1 MNRLAIYIA
10 GLFVVLIGIADASTI
25 EKVER
30 TGTIT
35 YRSSQNVYVKF
46 ENTEGI
52 SVGDTLFQKNKNRL
66 TPAVIVRF
74 ISTKS
79 VAGETING
87 SNLNV
92 DDKLIAIV
100 EREIPDAVVKEDK
113 TPDIIVP
120 LLNGEVVK
128 QDSFGNASDIKERKS
143 SLRGRFSVQS
153 YSSISNSTYFPDN
166 QRWRYT
172 FSLNAN
178 NVGGSS
184 LSLSNYMSFAYRAD
198 QWSTISNNLGQSL
211 RVYDLALNYKFG
223 ESTSLWAGR
232 YLNLKISDISSIDGI
247 QFEQGFDKNY
257 AGIVAGSRPN
267 FTDLGLNLKLFE
279 YGVYI
284 GRDDSIGAGYMS
296 NTLAVFEQTNDFKT
310 DRRFIYFQ
318 HSNSIIS
325 NTNLFVSSEMDLYK
339 KIVGVKKNE
348 FQLTSLFASL
358 RYSPVNAVSLSL
370 SYDERKNVIYYET
383 FKNFIDSVF
392 ENETRR
398 GINLRMNLKPVR
410 NVFVGLNGGYR
421 YQKGDLKPARN
432 FGGYLSYSQLP
443 LVGISPTVSYDK
455 LITSYIEGG
464 VAGVRLSRD
473 IGSFFDL
480 SVYFRNTQYK
490 FYSSI
495 ASMNQNSVSVDLSTF
510 LFNPAFLTISYEGI
524 FEAPLTTGRILLDL
538 TTRF

>member
-120 LLNGEVVK
+120 PLNGEVVK
-128 QDSFGNASDIKERKS
+128 QDSFGNASGIKERKS

-310 DRRFIYFQ
+310 DRRFFYFQ

>member
-1 MNRLAIYIA
+1 MNRLIIYIA
-10 GLFVVLIGIADASTI
+10 LLFIVLSGIANATTI

-46 ENTEGI
+46 ETTEGI
-52 SVGDTLFQKNKNRL
+52 IVGDTLYQKIENSL

-87 SNLNV
+87 LNLNV
-92 DDKLIAIV
+92 DDKLIAIII
-100 EREIPDAVVKEDK
+100 REIPDVVIKEDK
-113 TPDIIVP
+113 TPDITISP
-120 LLNGEVVK
+120 LNSGVIK
-128 QDSFGNASDIKERKS
+128 SDSSGNYSSIKERQS

-153 YSSISNSTYFPDN
+153 YSSISNSNYFPDN

-178 NVGGSS
+178 NIGGSS

-211 RVYDLALNYKFG
+211 RVYDLALNYKIG

-232 YLNLKISDISSIDGI
+232 YLNLKISNISSVDGI
-247 QFEQGFDKNY
+247 QFEQSFDENY
-257 AGIVAGSRPN
+257 VGVVAGSRPN
-267 FTDLGLNLKLFE
+267 FTDLGFNLKLFE

-284 GRDDSIGAGYMS
+284 GRDDSIGSGYMS
-296 NTLAVFEQTNDFKT
+296 NTLAAFEQTNDFKT
-310 DRRFIYFQ
+310 DRRFLYFQ
-318 HSNSIIS
+318 HSNSILPDI
-325 NTNLFVSSEMDLYK
+325 NLFVSSEMDLFK
-339 KIVGVKKNE
+339 KISGVKKNE
-348 FQLTSLFASL
+348 FQLTSLFASI
-358 RYSPVNAVSLSL
+358 RYSPVNAFSLSL

-398 GINLRMNLKPVR
+398 GINLRMNVKPAR

-443 LVGISPTVSYDK
+443 LVGITPTVSYDK

-464 VAGVRLSRD
+464 VAGVRLTRD
-473 IGSFFDL
+473 ICNYFDL

-495 ASMNQNSVSVDLSTF
+495 ASLNQNSVSVDLSTF

-524 FEAPLTTGRILLDL
+524 FENPLTTGRILLDL

>member
-1 MNRLAIYIA
+1 MNRLIIYIA
-10 GLFVVLIGIADASTI
+10 LLFIVLSGIANATTI

-46 ENTEGI
+46 ETTEGI
-52 SVGDTLFQKNKNRL
+52 IVGDTLYQKIENSL

-87 SNLNV
+87 LNLNV
-92 DDKLIAIV
+92 DDKLIAIII
-100 EREIPDAVVKEDK
+100 REIPDVVIKEDK
-113 TPDIIVP
+113 TPDITISP
-120 LLNGEVVK
+120 LNSGVIK
-128 QDSFGNASDIKERKS
+128 SDSSGNYSSIKERQS

-153 YSSISNSTYFPDN
+153 YSSISNSNYFPDN

-178 NVGGSS
+178 NIGGSS

-211 RVYDLALNYKFG
+211 RVYDLALNYKIG

-232 YLNLKISDISSIDGI
+232 YLNLKISNISSVDGI
-247 QFEQGFDKNY
+247 QFEQSFDENY
-257 AGIVAGSRPN
+257 VGVVAGSRPN
-267 FTDLGLNLKLFE
+267 FTDLGFNLKLFE

-284 GRDDSIGAGYMS
+284 GRDDSIGSGYMS
-296 NTLAVFEQTNDFKT
+296 NTLAAFEQTNDFKT
-310 DRRFIYFQ
+310 DRRFLYFQ
-318 HSNSIIS
+318 HSNSILPDI
-325 NTNLFVSSEMDLYK
+325 NLFVSSEMDLFK
-339 KIVGVKKNE
+339 KISGVKKNE
-348 FQLTSLFASL
+348 FQLTSLFASI
-358 RYSPVNAVSLSL
+358 RYSPVNAFSLSL

-398 GINLRMNLKPVR
+398 GINLRMNVKPVR

-443 LVGISPTVSYDK
+443 LVGITPTVSYDK

-464 VAGVRLSRD
+464 VAGVRLTRD
-473 IGSFFDL
+473 ICNYFDL

-495 ASMNQNSVSVDLSTF
+495 ASLNQNSVSVDLSTF

-524 FEAPLTTGRILLDL
+524 FENPLTTGRILLDL

>member
-1 MNRLAIYIA
+1 MNKLIIYITV
-10 GLFVVLIGIADASTI
+10 LFVVLIGTAAASTI

-46 ENTEGI
+46 ESTEGI
-52 SVGDTLFQKNKNRL
+52 AVGDTLFQKSNINFI
-66 TPAVIVRF
+66 PAVIVRF

-100 EREIPDAVVKEDK
+100 EREIPDVVVKDEK
-113 TPDIIVP
+113 TPDITVP
-120 LLNGEVVK
+120 QLPAEIMK
-128 QDSFGNASDIKERKS
+128 RDSALTNAGIRRSAFK
-143 SLRGRFSVQS
+143 GRFSVQS
-153 YSSISNSTYFPDN
+153 YSSLSNSTIFPDN

-172 FSLNAN
+172 FSLNADN
-178 NVGGSS
+178 IGGSS
-184 LSLSNYMSFAYRAD
+184 LSFSNYMSFAYRAD
-198 QWSTISNNLGQSL
+198 QWSSIPNNFGSSL
-211 RVYDLALNYKFG
+211 RVYDFALNYIFG
-223 ESTSLWAGR
+223 SSTSLWVGR
-232 YLNLKISDISSIDGI
+232 HLNMKISNISSIDGI
-247 QFEQGFDKNY
+247 QLEQGFDKNY
-257 AGIVAGSRPN
+257 VGAVAGSRPN
-267 FTDLGLNLKLFE
+267 FTDLGLNAKLFE

-296 NTLAVFEQTNDFKT
+296 NTLAAFEQTNNFKT
-310 DRRFIYFQ
+310 DRRFLYFQ
-318 HSNSIIS
+318 HSNSILS

-339 KIVGVKKNE
+339 MISGVKKNE

-358 RYSPVNAVSLSL
+358 RYSPVNEFSVSL

-398 GINLRMNLKPVR
+398 GVNLRMNIKPIT

-421 YQKGDLKPARN
+421 FQKGDIKPARN
-432 FGGYLSYSQLP
+432 FGGYLTYSEIP
-443 LVGISPTVSYDK
+443 LVGITPTVSYDK
-455 LITSYIEGG
+455 LITSYIQGG
-464 VAGVRLSRD
+464 VAGLRLSRD
-473 IGSFFDL
+473 IGSNFDL
-480 SVYFRNTQYK
+480 SVYLRNTQYK

-495 ASMNQNSVSVDLSTF
+495 AKLSQNSISVDLSTF
-510 LFNPAFLTISYEGI
+510 LFNPAFFTISYEGI
-524 FEAPLTTGRILLDL
+524 FENPLTTGRILLDL